1 MNQINHSVLIVSF
14 ASAML
19 ILGASIALGLRFGI
33 TPGLLTGVGSF
44 TLLISCM
51 LFANRRL
58 NKQKEKEANAKTKAE
73 NPEESEPAEEIKE
86 N

>member
-19 ILGASIALGLRFGI
+19 ILGASIALGLRFGV

-58 NKQKEKEANAKTKAE
+58 NKRDENEANAETEAE
-73 NPEESEPAEEIKE
+73 DPENTEPTEEKKE
-86 N
+86 D